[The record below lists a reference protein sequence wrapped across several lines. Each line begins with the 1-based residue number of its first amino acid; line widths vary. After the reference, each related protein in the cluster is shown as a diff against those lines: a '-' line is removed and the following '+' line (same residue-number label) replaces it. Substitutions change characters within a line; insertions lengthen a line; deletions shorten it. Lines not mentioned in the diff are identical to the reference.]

1 MKRDDKLLARI
12 ERLLAIPPLIEQLG
26 RQLVAL
32 RAERRTQER
41 KIKAREA
48 VIRKELLDLD
58 LYQQCSN
65 ADERNAVYQDALHA
79 DPNWEALQERLED
92 ILIAIDKATY
102 ERDAL
107 DHERKALKAALEREY
122 ADIISELL
130 SDRMLANAVSQH
142 RGVARA

>member
-12 ERLLAIPPLIEQLG
+12 ERLLAIPPLIEGLG

-65 ADERNAVYQDALHA
+65 ADERNAVYQDALHS
-79 DPNWEALQERLED
+79 DPNWDALQERLEG

-130 SDRMLANAVSQH
+130 SDRMLANAVAEH